1 MVHIIDSMK
10 KLINK
15 INDFFSNFEA
25 LASLFLRFGIAI
37 AFLIHGLN
45 KFPLPPQGL
54 IKYFDL
60 SPALASFVAI
70 SEVSAGIFLIVGGFI
85 KNPYGNLITRLAGF
99 TIFIL
104 MINIFAIAHT
114 DWFIN
119 TKLFTSEQIFLFIG
133 GLYFLIKGNRS

>member
-1 MVHIIDSMK
+1 MK
-10 KLINK
+10 NLINK
-15 INDFFSNFEA
+15 INNFFSNFEA
-25 LASLFLRFGIAI
+25 LGSLLLRFGIAI

-54 IKYFDL
+54 IDYFDL
-60 SPALASFVAI
+60 SPALASFVAV
-70 SEVSAGIFLIVGGFI
+70 SEVSAGLALIIGGFI
-85 KNPYGNLITRLAGF
+85 KNPYGNFITRLAGL
-99 TIFIL
+99 TIFIM

-114 DWFIN
+114 DWFIT

>member
-1 MVHIIDSMK
+1 MDHIIDSMI

-54 IKYFDL
+54 IEYFDL

-85 KNPYGNLITRLAGF
+85 KNPYGNFITRLAGF

-133 GLYFLIKGNRS
+133 GLYFFIKGNMS

>member
-1 MVHIIDSMK
+1 MDHIIDSMI

-54 IKYFDL
+54 IEYFDL

-85 KNPYGNLITRLAGF
+85 KNPYGNFITRLAGF

>member
-1 MVHIIDSMK
+1 MK
-10 KLINK
+10 NLINK
-15 INDFFSNFEA
+15 INNFFSNFEA
-25 LASLFLRFGIAI
+25 LASLFLRFGVAI

-45 KFPLPPQGL
+45 KFPLPPKGL
-54 IKYFDL
+54 IEYFGL
-60 SPALASFVAI
+60 SPSLASFVAI
-70 SEVSAGIFLIVGGFI
+70 SEVSAGLALIVGGFI